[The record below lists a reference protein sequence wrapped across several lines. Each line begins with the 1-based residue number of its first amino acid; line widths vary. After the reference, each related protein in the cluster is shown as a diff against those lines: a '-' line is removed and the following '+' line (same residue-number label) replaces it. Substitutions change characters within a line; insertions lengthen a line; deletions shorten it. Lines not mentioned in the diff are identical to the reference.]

1 MKLKKIWEK
10 VRIEIKVPLIL
21 AVFLIS
27 TQFLH
32 IVEKDVFYLILFY
45 FPIMGGLI
53 GLIIVIMAKIKIK
66 TTSMALNF
74 FIENIIIFSLLI
86 FLEKVNLYN
95 VDGILSAYIMGYL
108 AITQIFILVF
118 SAALNYQKG
127 YINQK
132 TK

>member
-66 TTSMALNF
+66 TASMALNF

-86 FLEKVNLYN
+86 FLEKVNVYR
-95 VDGILSAYIMGYL
+95 VDGLLSAIIMCYL
-108 AITQIFILVF
+108 IITQIFILVF